1 MIQISSNFKD
11 ENLSNAQTISALKL
25 YAALVEMGANTCY
38 FDDHLIPRLKNKI
51 REIYSSDIPNK
62 DPIFSI
68 VNNFKKNEK
77 FDVIIW
83 GAGDTARQMIKKSLF
98 FENNKVKIHSIVDSN
113 KNKQGKFI
121 NNIKIKSP
129 NEIKNTNHSI
139 VIASTIFYRD
149 IYDKIINMGIKR
161 NRIMSSLFF

>member
-1 MIQISSNFKD
+1 MWEEIGKSSEEF
-11 ENLSNAQTISALKL
+11 
-25 YAALVEMGANTCY
+25 G
-38 FDDHLIPRLKNKI
+38 KI
-51 REIYSSDIPNK
+51 
-62 DPIFSI
+62 
-68 VNNFKKNEK
+68 EK
-77 FDVIIW
+77 
-83 GAGDTARQMIKKSLF
+83 T
-98 FENNKVKIHSIVDSN
+98 ENNKVKIHSIVDSN